1 MLGLD
6 AASCKVCRSSGDI
19 SNCAARVA
27 QCGNTPS
34 TKFRAAG
41 PTGAHRSTNQPAL
54 APNVGQSVSTEPGRQ
69 CGAAGQAKGAGPR
82 RLGPTRQTKARHE
95 AGVHGKELRKRVVE
109 ILDGQRPARFEDAF
123 EFGNGVAEFGV

>member
-1 MLGLD
+1 MREHRFD
-6 AASCKVCRSSGDI
+6 KI
-19 SNCAARVA
+19 P
-27 QCGNTPS
+27 CGGS
-34 TKFRAAG
+34 
-41 PTGAHRSTNQPAL
+41 HRSPPLNQPAL
-54 APNVGQSVSTEPGRQ
+54 APNVCQSVSTEPGRQ

-123 EFGNGVAEFGV
+123 EFGNGVANSASERYCMTLADQTQSNVAS